1 MSVNLQDINYK
12 NKNVNLSFEE
22 GQKFNITMEINPNC
36 KEKDSI
42 IIKNNLNDVI
52 CDIDL
57 IHY

>member
-22 GQKFNITMEINPNC
+22 GQKLNITMETNHNC
-36 KEKDSI
+36 KEKDII
-42 IIKNNLNDVI
+42 IIKNNMNDVI